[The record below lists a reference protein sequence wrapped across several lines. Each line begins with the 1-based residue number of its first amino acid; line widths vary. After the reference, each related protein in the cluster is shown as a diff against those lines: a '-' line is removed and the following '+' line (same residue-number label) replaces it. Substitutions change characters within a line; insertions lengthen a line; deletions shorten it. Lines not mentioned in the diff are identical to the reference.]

1 MYFSFRFTKE
11 MTSKKYWIYLYI
23 NLAKKL
29 SGIFRQRLI
38 AIEDLKRQCAF
49 SKKKRYNRS
58 DFGLNAQ
65 KTSSL
70 SPKNFLSLILQIS
83 WRSHYPALIFS

>member
-38 AIEDLKRQCAF
+38 AKEDLKRQCAI
-49 SKKKRYNRS
+49 ST
-58 DFGLNAQ
+58 
-65 KTSSL
+65 KT
-70 SPKNFLSLILQIS
+70 LQ
-83 WRSHYPALIFS
+83 